1 MESSVKFIFNPE
13 HDLCLASGDV
23 NFIPPAAAVRF
34 AQQGKWIEKFMRA
47 PQGVQGCGGAADS
60 SARMAGDIASCI
72 SGNAVGNIVPWG
84 WNAVLKRKLIDEG
97 CPLGVL
103 PSDEE
108 VEFIRE
114 NSRRELAVELL
125 DRLQELQFPEPQNIS
140 EVTETTAASAQII
153 PSTYRI
159 IAKSLEEIELFLSRI
174 KRVVLKAPLSGS
186 GKGIRF
192 VTGELME
199 TDRGWCRKT
208 LQKQGAVIVEQ
219 RMEVQQEFAML
230 FECTPAAERP
240 YGNVIFRGYSMF
252 YARNGAYKGNILA
265 SNEHIENTLTQWI
278 PKGMLYKVQEE
289 IAQWLDEK
297 LSGKYT
303 GFIGVD
309 QFICPHNGTIL
320 YNPAMEINLRMT
332 MGLIAR
338 NIYDYHKEEYALGEG
353 THCFEPERGIIL
365 LPCSGSPQTLL

>member
-1 MESSVKFIFNPE
+1 MESNISFIFNPE

-23 NFIPPAAAVRF
+23 NFIPPTAAVRF
-34 AQQGKWIEKFMRA
+34 AQQGKWIERFMRA
-47 PQGVQGCGGAADS
+47 PEGMQAGG
-60 SARMAGDIASCI
+60 
-72 SGNAVGNIVPWG
+72 GNAAGEIVPWG
-84 WNAVLKRKLIDEG
+84 WNAVLKRKLMEEG
-97 CPLGVL
+97 WPEEML

-108 VEFIRE
+108 LEFIRE

-125 DRLQELQFPEPQNIS
+125 GKLQCESTILS
-140 EVTETTAASAQII
+140 H
-153 PSTYRI
+153 TYRI
-159 IAKSLEEIELFLSRI
+159 IAHSIEEIESFLSRNR
-174 KRVVLKAPLSGS
+174 RVVLKAPLSGS

-192 VTGELME
+192 VTEELME
-199 TDRGWCRKT
+199 TDRGWCSKT

-240 YGNVIFRGYSMF
+240 YGNVAFRGYSMF
-252 YARNGAYKGNILA
+252 YTSNGAYKGNILA
-265 SNEHIENTLTQWI
+265 SNEYIENTLTRWI
-278 PKGMLYKVQEE
+278 PKGMLHKVQEE
-289 IAQWLDEK
+289 IACWLQEK
-297 LSGKYT
+297 LQGKYT

-309 QFICPHNGTIL
+309 QFICPHNGAIL

-338 NIYDYHKEEYALGEG
+338 NIYDYSKEEYNLGEG

>member
-1 MESSVKFIFNPE
+1 MESSIRFIFNPE

-23 NFIPPAAAVRF
+23 NFIPPASAVRF
-34 AQQGKWIEKFMRA
+34 AYEGQWIEKFMRA
-47 PQGVQGCGGAADS
+47 PEGMQAGG
-60 SARMAGDIASCI
+60 
-72 SGNAVGNIVPWG
+72 GNAAVKIVPWG
-84 WNAVLKRKLIDEG
+84 WNAVLKQKLMEEG
-97 CPLGVL
+97 WPLEVL

-108 VEFIRE
+108 LDFIRE

-125 DRLQELQFPEPQNIS
+125 GKLQC
-140 EVTETTAASAQII
+140 ASTIL
-153 PSTYRI
+153 SHTYRI
-159 IAKSLEEIELFLSRI
+159 IAHSLEEIESFLSRNT
-174 KRVVLKAPLSGS
+174 RVVLKSPLSGS

-199 TDRGWCRKT
+199 TDRGWCRNT

-219 RMEVQQEFAML
+219 RMEIGQEFAML

-240 YGNVIFRGYSMF
+240 YGNVAFRGYSMF
-252 YARNGAYKGNILA
+252 YASNGAYKGNILA
-265 SNEHIENTLTQWI
+265 SNEHIENTLTRWI
-278 PKGMLYKVQEE
+278 PKGMLHKVQVE
-289 IAQWLDEK
+289 IACWLQEK
-297 LSGKYT
+297 LQGKYT

-309 QFICPHNGTIL
+309 QFICPHNGAIL

-338 NIYDYHKEEYALGEG
+338 NIYDYHKEEYTLGEG

-365 LPCSGSPQTLL
+365 LPCYGSPQTLL

>member
-1 MESSVKFIFNPE
+1 MESNVRFIFNPE

-34 AQQGKWIEKFMRA
+34 AQQGQWIERFMRA
-47 PQGVQGCGGAADS
+47 PEGIQAGCGNAA
-60 SARMAGDIASCI
+60 GK
-72 SGNAVGNIVPWG
+72 IVPWG
-84 WNAVLKRKLIDEG
+84 WNAVLKRKLMDEG
-97 CPLGVL
+97 WPVELL
-103 PSDEE
+103 PSDEQL
-108 VEFIRE
+108 EFIRE

-125 DRLQELQFPEPQNIS
+125 ERLQGAGVECLPAPA
-140 EVTETTAASAQII
+140 TSATIL
-153 PSTYRI
+153 PHTYRT
-159 IAKSLEEIELFLSRI
+159 IAHTLEEIESFLHQHR
-174 KRVVLKAPLSGS
+174 RVVLKAPLSGS

-199 TDRGWCRKT
+199 TDRGWCRNT

-219 RMEVQQEFAML
+219 RMEILQEFAML

-240 YGNVIFRGYSMF
+240 YGNVAFRGYSMF
-252 YARNGAYKGNILA
+252 YASNGAYKGNILA
-265 SNEHIENTLTQWI
+265 SNEHIENTLTRWI
-278 PKGMLYKVQEE
+278 PKGMLHKVQEG
-289 IAQWLDEK
+289 IARWLQEK
-297 LSGKYT
+297 LQGKYT

-309 QFICPHNGTIL
+309 QFICPHNGAML

-338 NIYDYHKEEYALGEG
+338 NIYDYHKEEYTLGEG

>member
-1 MESSVKFIFNPE
+1 MESNIRFIFNPE

-23 NFIPPAAAVRF
+23 NFIPPASAVRF
-34 AQQGKWIEKFMRA
+34 AYEGQWIEKFMRA
-47 PQGVQGCGGAADS
+47 PEGMQAGG
-60 SARMAGDIASCI
+60 
-72 SGNAVGNIVPWG
+72 GNAAVKIVPWG
-84 WNAVLKRKLIDEG
+84 WNAVLKRKLMEEG
-97 CPLGVL
+97 WPLEVL

-108 VEFIRE
+108 LDFIRE

-125 DRLQELQFPEPQNIS
+125 GKLQC
-140 EVTETTAASAQII
+140 ASTIL
-153 PSTYRI
+153 SHTYRI
-159 IAKSLEEIELFLSRI
+159 IAHSIEEIESFLSRNR
-174 KRVVLKAPLSGS
+174 RVVLKSSLSGS

-199 TDRGWCRKT
+199 TDLGWCRNT

-219 RMEVQQEFAML
+219 RMEIGQEFAML

-240 YGNVIFRGYSMF
+240 YGNVAFRGYSMF
-252 YARNGAYKGNILA
+252 YASNGAYKGNILA
-265 SNEHIENTLTQWI
+265 SNEYIENTLSQWV
-278 PKGMLYKVQEE
+278 PKGMLHKVQEK
-289 IAQWLDEK
+289 IARLLQEK
-297 LSGKYT
+297 LQGKYT

-309 QFICPHNGTIL
+309 QFICPHNGAML

-338 NIYDYHKEEYALGEG
+338 NIYDYHKEEYTLGEG

-365 LPCSGSPQTLL
+365 LPCSGLPQTLL

>member
-1 MESSVKFIFNPE
+1 MESNIRFIFNPE

-34 AQQGKWIEKFMRA
+34 AQQGKWIERFMRA
-47 PQGVQGCGGAADS
+47 PEGMQAGG
-60 SARMAGDIASCI
+60 
-72 SGNAVGNIVPWG
+72 GNAAGEIVPWG
-84 WNAVLKRKLIDEG
+84 WNAVLKQKLMEEG
-97 CPLGVL
+97 WPEEML

-108 VEFIRE
+108 LEFIRE

-125 DRLQELQFPEPQNIS
+125 GKLQCESTILS
-140 EVTETTAASAQII
+140 H
-153 PSTYRI
+153 TYRT
-159 IAKSLEEIELFLSRI
+159 IAHTLEEIESFLYQHR
-174 KRVVLKAPLSGS
+174 RVVLKAPLSGS

-208 LQKQGAVIVEQ
+208 LQKQGAVIVER
-219 RMEVQQEFAML
+219 RMEILQEFAML
-230 FECTPAAERP
+230 FECAPVAGQTERS
-240 YGNVIFRGYSMF
+240 VTFRGYSMF
-252 YARNGAYKGNILA
+252 YASNGAYKGNILA
-265 SNEHIENTLTQWI
+265 SNEHIENTLSRWI
-278 PKGMLYKVQEE
+278 PKGMLHRVQEE
-289 IAQWLDEK
+289 IARWLQEK
-297 LSGKYT
+297 LQGKYT

-309 QFICPHNGTIL
+309 QFICPHNGAIL

-338 NIYDYHKEEYALGEG
+338 NIYDYHKEEYTLGEW

>member
-1 MESSVKFIFNPE
+1 MECSIKFIFNPE

-34 AQQGKWIEKFMRA
+34 AQQGKWIERFMRA
-47 PQGVQGCGGAADS
+47 PEGMQAGG
-60 SARMAGDIASCI
+60 
-72 SGNAVGNIVPWG
+72 GNAAGKIVPWG
-84 WNAVLKRKLIDEG
+84 WNAVLKRKLIEEG
-97 CPLGVL
+97 WSEGML

-108 VEFIRE
+108 LEFIRA

-125 DRLQELQFPEPQNIS
+125 GKLQC
-140 EVTETTAASAQII
+140 ASTIL
-153 PSTYRI
+153 SHTYRT
-159 IAKSLEEIELFLSRI
+159 IAYSLEEIESFLYQHR
-174 KRVVLKAPLSGS
+174 RVVLKAPLSGS
-186 GKGIRF
+186 GKGLRF
-192 VTGELME
+192 VTEELME
-199 TDRGWCRKT
+199 TDRGWCRNT

-219 RMEVQQEFAML
+219 RMEILQEFAML
-230 FECTPAAERP
+230 FECTPAAEKQ
-240 YGNVIFRGYSMF
+240 YGNVTFRGYSMF
-252 YARNGAYKGNILA
+252 YASNGAYKGNILA
-265 SNEHIENTLTQWI
+265 SNEHIENTLTRWI
-278 PKGMLYKVQEE
+278 PREMLHKVREE
-289 IAQWLDEK
+289 IARWLDEK

-309 QFICPHNGTIL
+309 QFICSHNGAVL
-320 YNPAMEINLRMT
+320 YNPAMEVNLRMT